1 MKAAKK
7 AEKEA
12 LKTQAKV
19 KDDASGTGDA
29 NKNGDGNGEPK
40 EKSML
45 AEVMMKW
52 TETGMFSTFLWSK
65 SILYSFGVP
74 YLIQ

>member
-12 LKTQAKV
+12 LKTQAKI
-19 KDDASGTGDA
+19 KDDASGTGNA

-52 TETGMFSTFLWSK
+52 TETGRLDFFCLGTVNACYFSHTLE
-65 SILYSFGVP
+65 
-74 YLIQ
+74 

>member
-19 KDDASGTGDA
+19 KDDASRTGDA
-29 NKNGDGNGEPK
+29 NKNGECNGEPI
-40 EKSML
+40 EKSMHDVT
-45 AEVMMKW
+45 AER
-52 TETGMFSTFLWSK
+52 SCL
-65 SILYSFGVP
+65 
-74 YLIQ
+74 

>member
-1 MKAAKK
+1 MYSSSRKEKEKRMKAAKK

-19 KDDASGTGDA
+19 KDDASRTGDA
-29 NKNGDGNGEPK
+29 NKNGECNGEPI

-52 TETGMFSTFLWSK
+52 TETGRFQ
-65 SILYSFGVP
+65 VP
-74 YLIQ
+74 PLE